1 MRDTNINSEAI
12 KQASGILQR
21 ILDEEPAFWPYGLSI
36 DQFDGGLYLLSK
48 QANSADYIGFVG
60 WQEREEEG
68 KRIGYYA
75 IGVLPEHRRQGMAK
89 AAVQKLLMQKAAG
102 VDEVRALV
110 MTSNTPSQQL
120 ARTIPGVNL
129 TLVEKLASFHKSAAS
144 RQALSALAGALGS
157 AAFYDQTANPD
168 RTIGDTAQ
176 FWKWDKQRA
185 LQGAVN
191 AALGALGGQQL
202 ASVKGAITPGEK
214 GVHFASGLGALLSPV
229 AKDLMLKGQQSLH
242 KSDDMMAALT
252 AASKRE
258 SKSIGDVISK
268 PMLYGAL
275 GLGAS
280 GLGLAAYSALQK
292 ARAAKAQAEAARGGR
307 VRVTLP
313 TKDPNDAETFLDMP
327 LEEINLSSALKQRLG
342 RDTRRRLLEETRKR
356 TKRRKPSNPN
366 APTERELEDMQLA
379 QEEAALDK
387 AAAAAAPAVPSPP
400 GPGNPA
406 LRMTQQAAAA
416 KSIDTSTQA
425 NPQIMKA
432 QQDAATASMD
442 AQNQVAQSQQQTQQ
456 QLMDQ
461 QNQFQSELQKAD
473 AAKQQ
478 VIQENQILQMK
489 LEKAQVEADLLQAK
503 YKAKDEIS
511 QAKNDSSNSDGDSAR
526 SQLSKLIES
535 RLNRVRNA
543 VTKNAAKGDPWE
555 LDPNT
560 GHKGQGHRL
569 DPNTGEAPLRS
580 RDSGSSYG
588 ASPQTGLVS
597 PWGIEVDTK
606 RKPARSWELDAV
618 TGLKAQ
624 SGELDPNTGAPV
636 PSPIKLL
643 RHDAAQQLNDY
654 GNEYMAQ
661 GGAPNIHLFRASY
674 GKIGDAL
681 YDYLLKPYLNK
692 LPDRPGQELGML
704 GNLSLYGQQFLRQP
718 RF

>member
-1 MRDTNINSEAI
+1 MRDTNSNPEAI
-12 KQASGILQR
+12 KQAAGILQR
-21 ILDEEPAFWPYGLSI
+21 ILVEEPAFWPHGLSI

-48 QANSADYIGFVG
+48 QANTSDYIGFVG

-68 KRIGYYA
+68 KRVGYYA
-75 IGVLPEHRRQGMAK
+75 IGVLPEYRRQGMAK
-89 AAVQKLLMQKAAG
+89 AAVQKLLRQKAAG

-120 ARTIPGVNL
+120 ARSIPGVNL
-129 TLVEKLASFHKSAAS
+129 TLVEKLASMQKTAS
-144 RQALSALAGALGS
+144 NRQALAALAGALGS
-157 AAFYDQTANPD
+157 AAFYDQNANPD
-168 RTIGDTAQ
+168 RTLADTAQ
-176 FWKWDKQRA
+176 FWKWDKARA
-185 LQGAVN
+185 QQGAVN
-191 AALGALGGQQL
+191 AALGALGGHQL
-202 ASVKGAITPGEK
+202 ASIKGAITPGEK
-214 GVHFASGLGALLSPV
+214 GFNFTSGLGALLSPV
-229 AKDLMLKGQQSLH
+229 AKDLMMKGQQSLH
-242 KSDDMMAALT
+242 KSDEMMAALT

-258 SKSIGDVISK
+258 PKSLGDMVSK

-275 GLGAS
+275 GLGAG

-313 TKDPNDAETFLDMP
+313 TKDPGDAETFLDMP

-356 TKRRKPSNPN
+356 TKRRKPADPN
-366 APTERELEDMQLA
+366 APTERELEDLQLA
-379 QEEAALDK
+379 QEEEALNK
-387 AAAAAAPAVPSPP
+387 AAAAASAAVPSPP

-406 LRMTQQAAAA
+406 MRMTQQAAAA

-432 QQDAATASMD
+432 QQDAASASMD

-503 YKAKDEIS
+503 YKAKDEIN
-511 QAKNDSSNSDGDSAR
+511 QAKNDSNASDGDGAR
-526 SQLSKLIES
+526 SQLGKLIES
-535 RLNRVRNA
+535 RLNRVRSA
-543 VTKNAAKGDPWE
+543 VTKTATTT
-555 LDPNT
+555 LT
-560 GHKGQGHRL
+560 
-569 DPNTGEAPLRS
+569 
-580 RDSGSSYG
+580 
-588 ASPQTGLVS
+588 S

-606 RKPARSWELDAV
+606 RKPPQPWEIDAV

-624 SGELDPNTGAPV
+624 SAKLDPNTGAPV
-636 PSPIKLL
+636 PPPAKLL

-661 GGAPNIHLFRASY
+661 GGAPNIHLYRASY
-674 GKIGDAL
+674 GKIGDTL
-681 YDYLLKPYLNK
+681 YDYILKPYLNK
-692 LPDRPGQELGML
+692 LPDRPGQELNTI
-704 GNLSLYGQQFLRQP
+704 GNLRQIGQQFMRQP
-718 RF
+718 QFE